1 MVTLHGSIYC
11 CKLEFHMKYFPNH
24 LIQTNTKW
32 KKPVIPTRLGLWVP
46 NVNIW
51 KKKKMHRQIARF
63 IALKYFTTNVSEVE
77 KNALKCQ
84 FDKSQKNIFHMCLHL
99 GILKQDGRSNS
110 HSNIRLKHQL
120 LRSWFREFSQKFFSF
135 QQRQIYASVLEK
147 LPPYSR
153 YLPPHYL
160 KNMITLRSISH
171 KASFSVD
178 ILQWCRKMK
187 TNTTTPPPYT
197 TRLLKDHISD
207 SISKHYKYITID
219 TQSTFS
225 NLKICV

>member
-1 MVTLHGSIYC
+1 MTLHGSIYC

-32 KKPVIPTRLGLWVP
+32 KKAVIPTRLGLWVP

-120 LRSWFREFSQKFFSF
+120 LRSWFKEISQLFFSAEANL
-135 QQRQIYASVLEK
+135 RKHSWKA
-147 LPPYSR
+147 PPYSR
-153 YLPPHYL
+153 LSGSLPPHYL
-160 KNMITLRSISH
+160 KNIYDYTQKYRPQGKFLCWYSIMVQ
-171 KASFSVD
+171 KNENKK
-178 ILQWCRKMK
+178 Q
-187 TNTTTPPPYT
+187 TPQPPHLY
-197 TRLLKDHISD
+197 H
-207 SISKHYKYITID
+207 
-219 TQSTFS
+219 
-225 NLKICV
+225 

>member
-1 MVTLHGSIYC
+1 
-11 CKLEFHMKYFPNH
+11 MKYFPNH

-110 HSNIRLKHQL
+110 HSNVRLKHQL
-120 LRSWFREFSQKFFSF
+120 LRSWFKEISLSFFSSRGKF
-135 QQRQIYASVLEK
+135 MQVFLKSSPFILDYLDIFLHFISKIY
-147 LPPYSR
+147 
-153 YLPPHYL
+153 
-160 KNMITLRSISH
+160 MITLRSISH
-171 KASFSVD
+171 KASFSVG
-178 ILQWCRKMK
+178 ILQRCKKMK
-187 TNTTTPPPYT
+187 TNKQIPQPPT
-197 TRLLKDHISD
+197 LNH
-207 SISKHYKYITID
+207 
-219 TQSTFS
+219 
-225 NLKICV
+225 

>member
-1 MVTLHGSIYC
+1 
-11 CKLEFHMKYFPNH
+11 MKYFPNH

-46 NVNIW
+46 NVIIW

-110 HSNIRLKHQL
+110 HSNVRLKHQL
-120 LRSWFREFSQKFFSF
+120 LRSWFTEISQKFCFFFS
-135 QQRQIYASVLEK
+135 AEANLCKCSWK
-147 LPPYSR
+147 APSYSR
-153 YLPPHYL
+153 LSGYLPLHYL
-160 KNMITLRSISH
+160 KNIYDYTQKYQPQGMFFCWYSTMVLENENKQTSQLPTLYFKRSH
-171 KASFSVD
+171 FWFC
-178 ILQWCRKMK
+178 L
-187 TNTTTPPPYT
+187 
-197 TRLLKDHISD
+197 
-207 SISKHYKYITID
+207 
-219 TQSTFS
+219 
-225 NLKICV
+225 

>member
-1 MVTLHGSIYC
+1 MTLHGSICC

-51 KKKKMHRQIARF
+51 KKKKIHRQIARF

-99 GILKQDGRSNS
+99 GILKQDGRSNT
-110 HSNIRLKHQL
+110 HSYVRLKHQL
-120 LRSWFREFSQKFFSF
+120 LRSWFKEISPSFFSAGANLCKCSWKAPLF
-135 QQRQIYASVLEK
+135 PDYLAIFLHIISKIY
-147 LPPYSR
+147 
-153 YLPPHYL
+153 
-160 KNMITLRSISH
+160 MIRLRSISH

-178 ILQWCRKMK
+178 ILQSCRKMK
-187 TNTTTPPPYT
+187 TDKLHNPPPPYT
-197 TRLLKDHISD
+197 TRLLKDLISD
-207 SISKHYKYITID
+207 SVSKHYKYIH
-219 TQSTFS
+219 
-225 NLKICV
+225 

>member
-1 MVTLHGSIYC
+1 
-11 CKLEFHMKYFPNH
+11 MKYFPNH

-110 HSNIRLKHQL
+110 HSYVRLKHQL
-120 LRSWFREFSQKFFSF
+120 LRSWFKEISPSFFSS
-135 QQRQIYASVLEK
+135 AGANLCKCSWKAPL
-147 LPPYSR
+147 YSR
-153 YLPPHYL
+153 LSGYLPPHYL
-160 KNMITLRSISH
+160 KNIHDYTQKYQPQGKFFCWYSIM
-171 KASFSVD
+171 V
-178 ILQWCRKMK
+178 
-187 TNTTTPPPYT
+187 
-197 TRLLKDHISD
+197 
-207 SISKHYKYITID
+207 
-219 TQSTFS
+219 
-225 NLKICV
+225 

>member
-1 MVTLHGSIYC
+1 
-11 CKLEFHMKYFPNH
+11 MKYFPNH

-32 KKPVIPTRLGLWVP
+32 KKAVIPTRLGLWVP

-120 LRSWFREFSQKFFSF
+120 LRSWFKEISQFFF
-135 QQRQIYASVLEK
+135 QQRQIYASILEK
-147 LPPYSR
+147 PPLIPD
-153 YLPPHYL
+153 YLDIFLHIISKIY
-160 KNMITLRSISH
+160 MITLRSIGH
-171 KASFSVD
+171 KASFYVD
-178 ILQWCRKMK
+178 IL
-187 TNTTTPPPYT
+187 
-197 TRLLKDHISD
+197 
-207 SISKHYKYITID
+207 
-219 TQSTFS
+219 
-225 NLKICV
+225 

>member
-1 MVTLHGSIYC
+1 
-11 CKLEFHMKYFPNH
+11 MKYFPNH

-110 HSNIRLKHQL
+110 HSYVRLKHQL
-120 LRSWFREFSQKFFSF
+120 LRSWFKEISPSFFFSRGKFMQVFLKRPPLFQIIWISSSTLSQKYTWLHSEVSAT
-135 QQRQIYASVLEK
+135 RQVFLLIFYNGVGK
-147 LPPYSR
+147 WKQTNKQTPQ
-153 YLPPHYL
+153 
-160 KNMITLRSISH
+160 
-171 KASFSVD
+171 
-178 ILQWCRKMK
+178 ILYR
-187 TNTTTPPPYT
+187 
-197 TRLLKDHISD
+197 
-207 SISKHYKYITID
+207 
-219 TQSTFS
+219 
-225 NLKICV
+225 